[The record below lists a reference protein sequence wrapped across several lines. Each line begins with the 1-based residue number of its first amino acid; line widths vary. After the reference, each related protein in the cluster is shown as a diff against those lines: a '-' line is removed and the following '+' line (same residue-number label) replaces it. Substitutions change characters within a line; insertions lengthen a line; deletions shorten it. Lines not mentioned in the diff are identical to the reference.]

1 MSKEIYETWEQ
12 KELLVYIAVKL
23 DELLKSKKVKENQRF
38 SNLQVKNLKEQE
50 V

>member
-1 MSKEIYETWEQ
+1 MNKEIYETWEQ

-23 DELLKSKKVKENQRF
+23 DKLLESK
-38 SNLQVKNLKEQE
+38 KEQE